1 MRAISIKHPGSVD
14 VLEQIEVPVPEP
26 KQGELLIKVHTAA
39 VNRTDI
45 MKRESVSLK
54 PPYPILGVEVAG
66 EVVENKSDISI
77 FTPGTK
83 VYGLVNLGGYA
94 EYAVMPADRAILLPD
109 TLDYVSAAGISEV
122 FLTAYQTLY
131 WLGKLQEGETV
142 LIHAGASGVG
152 TAAIQLARQ
161 LSHAKIIVTAGS
173 EEKLAFCKEL
183 GADELINYKKQDFQE
198 EVRKITE
205 GRGVDVILDFI
216 GASYWEKNL
225 ASIAVDG
232 RWVLIGMLGGTIVP
246 EIDLG
251 VLIGKRVQLLGT
263 LLTPRS
269 DQYKAELAQTFMQKA
284 GPFLENGKIRP
295 IIDRTFQFSAV
306 KQAHEYMEA
315 NKNIGKIIL
324 KITE

>member
-1 MRAISIKHPGSVD
+1 MNHLKTFFTNSTKTAGRITNGIYILLRIIVVIMLVD
-14 VLEQIEVPVPEP
+14 QVWNQHWGNTMLLLLTLILFEIPYFLEKILKIQIPNMLEIILLSFIFSSTVL
-26 KQGELLIKVHTAA
+26 GELSDFYGYFSMWDTFLHAF
-39 VNRTDI
+39 
-45 MKRESVSLK
+45 SGFL
-54 PPYPILGVEVAG
+54 AG
-66 EVVENKSDISI
+66 
-77 FTPGTK
+77 
-83 VYGLVNLGGYA
+83 
-94 EYAVMPADRAILLPD
+94 
-109 TLDYVSAAGISEV
+109 
-122 FLTAYQTLY
+122 
-131 WLGKLQEGETV
+131 
-142 LIHAGASGVG
+142 GVG
-152 TAAIQLARQ
+152 FSLVYLLNKNTKTMNLTPLLLAVVSFCFSMTVGVMWEFVEFSADKLLQFDMQKDTIIQQ
-161 LSHAKIIVTAGS
+161 INSVELSKDGNTVYHVPDITRTIIES
-173 EEKLAFCKEL
+173 QN
-183 GADELINYKKQDFQE
+183 ADGKTDK
-198 EVRKITE
+198 T
-205 GRGVDVILDFI
+205 
-216 GASYWEKNL
+216 
-225 ASIAVDG
+225 VDG

>member
-1 MRAISIKHPGSVD
+1 MRAISIKHPGSAE
-14 VLEQIEVPVPEP
+14 VLEEINVPVPVP
-26 KQGELLIKVHTAA
+26 QKGELLIKVHTAA

-45 MKRESVSLK
+45 MRRENQELQ

-66 EVVENKSDISI
+66 EVIENASGRSEFSK
-77 FTPGTK
+77 GTR

-94 EYAVMPADRAILLPD
+94 EYAVMPADRAILLPESV
-109 TLDYVSAAGISEV
+109 DYIAAAGIAEV

-131 WLGKLQEGETV
+131 WLGNLQKEETV

-152 TAAIQLARQ
+152 TSAIQLAKQ
-161 LSHAKIIVTAGS
+161 LSQAKVIVTAGS

-183 GADELINYKKQDFQE
+183 GADEGINYKTQDFAKEIQ
-198 EVRKITE
+198 RITE
-205 GRGVDVILDFI
+205 GQGVDVILDFV

-232 RWVLIGMLGGTIVP
+232 RWILIGLLGGTIV
-246 EIDLG
+246 EKVDISLLLQKRIQ
-251 VLIGKRVQLLGT
+251 LIGT

-269 DQYKAELAQTFMQKA
+269 DEYKANLTQEFMREVDPYFESNKV
-284 GPFLENGKIRP
+284 RP
-295 IIDRTFQFSAV
+295 IIDRTFPFEKAKEAQ
-306 KQAHEYMEA
+306 EYMEA

-324 KITE
+324 TISE